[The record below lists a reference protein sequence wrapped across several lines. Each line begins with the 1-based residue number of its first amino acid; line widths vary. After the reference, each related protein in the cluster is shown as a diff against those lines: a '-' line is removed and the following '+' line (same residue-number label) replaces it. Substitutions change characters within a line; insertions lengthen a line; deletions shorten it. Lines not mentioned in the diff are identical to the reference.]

1 MIINRLTD
9 LPNIQ
14 FAYLNIYPDQFKT
27 DKEKEKKSWIKNT
40 MDYFANVAYSQ
51 YIKNKNSFAKNY
63 DLMNGIIDYTDFY
76 QTPEVKDFI
85 DTLLKD
91 TELPQYVKH
100 YPILNPPVN
109 TMIGELSKRPDIHKV
124 RAFDDDSKNEELQA
138 KTDIVQ
144 QLILQMAKEQLAGQM
159 AMQGQDP
166 SQLEDGEFEKLALDK
181 VEEYMTSYTSLGE
194 SWGNHML
201 TALKMD
207 LNTKEQS
214 EEAFRDLL
222 VCAREYFLI
231 YEDNSKRGFSSKV
244 INPKNQWSLGT
255 PDMKYSSKISQHQN
269 VPYANGTV
277 EVMEISQIIEECPD
291 LTLEEI
297 EHLKKSQQDYG
308 LLNVRESNLFTNK
321 TGPDSIMY
329 DTYNR
334 LILQERM
341 IVEGE
346 MKENRDELKDW
357 LGLSNNVGVFGQKY
371 TVVRAFWN
379 SKKKI
384 GLLNYLDEDQQPQTM
399 LVDENYKEG
408 APNQLGPV
416 TWGWINQ
423 MYQGY
428 RIGPDV
434 FHVKPF
440 KLLPYSPL
448 IGMTYGLKNSMAKSL
463 VDLMKPFQVLYN
475 ICWNQIY
482 ELFNKEIG
490 NIASIS
496 IRRIPRLK
504 EGDAQDEIDMFEADA
519 RKRGIMYDDDSPEN
533 TKGGV
538 NNQTVARNIDL
549 TRSNEMEARY
559 RLAVQLKAECWE
571 LIGMN
576 RQRLGA
582 ATATET
588 ATANQN
594 NLVQSFAQT
603 EPYFAA
609 HEYVLNQY
617 YQALLDAAQY
627 IEGNK
632 ENSTISYITNQGEN
646 AFLQVTGQD
655 IKLRDLK
662 IFVTSRAE
670 DQQLLNEFRQLSQ
683 AMVQNGASVYDISV
697 LYTTNSI
704 RSMQKVFKDLRDKND
719 SLMQQTQQ
727 LEQQRLQMEGEVSKT
742 ELEQKAEQFEEEMA
756 MRKYETD
763 VKANTDLAKAQ
774 ISTFFQAPST
784 DANNNNIPD
793 IMEIANH
800 SLKLQDTI
808 SKRDLENKKL
818 SLDMQKFQAEQKNK
832 KEERKLAQQKIENEK
847 QRTKVMARKS
857 STKTK

>member
-1 MIINRLTD
+1 MIINRLKD

-14 FAYLNIYPDQFKT
+14 YAYLNIFPDQFKT
-27 DKEKEKKSWIKNT
+27 DKEKEKPSWIKNT
-40 MDYFANVAYSQ
+40 MDYFSNVAYSQ
-51 YIKNKNSFAKNY
+51 YIKNKKGFVKNY
-63 DLMNGIIDYTDFY
+63 DLMNGIIDYADFY
-76 QTPEVKDFI
+76 QAPEIKSFVDQ
-85 DTLLKD
+85 LMQD

-109 TMIGELSKRPDIHKV
+109 TMVGELSKRPDIHKV
-124 RAFDDDSKNEELQA
+124 RAFDDDSKNEELEA
-138 KTDIVQ
+138 KTEIVQ
-144 QLILQMAKEQLAGQM
+144 QLILQMAKEQLAGKL
-159 AMQGQDP
+159 AMQGVDV
-166 SQLEDGEFEKLALDK
+166 SELEEGEFEKLALEK
-181 VEEYMTSYTSLGE
+181 VQEYMTSYTSLGE
-194 SWGNHML
+194 TWGNHML
-201 TALKMD
+201 TALKVE

-222 VCAREYFLI
+222 VSARERYLI
-231 YEDNSKRGFSSKV
+231 YEDNSKRGFNSRV
-244 INPKNQWSLGT
+244 VNPKNYWDLGT
-255 PDMKYSSKISQHQN
+255 PDMKYTSSISGHQN

-277 EVMEISQIIEECPD
+277 EVMEISQIIEEFPD

-308 LLNVRESNLFTNK
+308 LLNVRPGKIGSQE
-321 TGPDSIMY
+321 TGPDTIQY

-334 LILQERM
+334 LVLQERM
-341 IVEGE
+341 IIEGE

-371 TVVRAFWN
+371 VVVRAYWP

-384 GLLNYLDEDQQPQTM
+384 GLLTYLDENQEPQQM
-399 LVDENYKEG
+399 LVDENYKKS
-408 APNQLGPV
+408 PNEIAIE
-416 TWGWINQ
+416 WGWTNQ
-423 MYQGY
+423 MYQGV

-440 KLLPYSPL
+440 KLLNYSPI
-448 IGMTYGLKNSMAKSL
+448 IGVTYGLKNTQAKSL

-490 NIASIS
+490 NVASIS

-519 RKRGIMYDDDSPEN
+519 KKRGIMYDDDSPEN

-538 NNQTVARNIDL
+538 SNQTVARNIDL
-549 TRSNEMEARY
+549 TRSNEMQARY
-559 RLAVQLKAECWE
+559 NLAVQLKAECWE
-571 LIGMN
+571 LVGMN

-632 ENSTISYITNQGEN
+632 ETSTVSYITNQGEN
-646 AFLQVTGQD
+646 AFLQVTGND

-683 AMVQNGASVYDISV
+683 AMLQNGASVYDVSV
-697 LYTTNSI
+697 LYTTNSL
-704 RSMQKVFKDLRDKND
+704 RQMQKVFKDLQEKVDN
-719 SLMQQTQQ
+719 MNAQAGQ
-727 LEQQRLQMEGEVSKT
+727 LEQQRLQQEAEIAQAT
-742 ELEQKAEQFEEEMA
+742 LAQEQANFDAELA

-763 VKANTDLAKAQ
+763 VKANTDIMKAE
-774 ISTFFQAPST
+774 ISTYFQAPGT
-784 DANNNNIPD
+784 DTDGDGMPD

-800 SLKLQDTI
+800 SQKVTESI
-808 SKRDLENKKL
+808 AKREFENKKL
-818 SLDMQKFQAEQKNK
+818 SLDLQKFQAEQKNK
-832 KEERKLAQQKIENEK
+832 KVDQELQREKLKNEK
-847 QRTKVMARKS
+847 ARTKVMASKKPS
-857 STKTK
+857 K

>member
-1 MIINRLTD
+1 MIINRVKD

-14 FAYLNIYPDQFKT
+14 YAYLSIFPDQFIT
-27 DKEKEKKSWIKNT
+27 EKKKQEPSWMKST

-51 YIKNKNSFAKNY
+51 YIRNKRTFAKNY

-76 QTPEVKDFI
+76 QVPEIKSFV
-85 DTLLKD
+85 DTLMRD
-91 TELPQYVKH
+91 TELPEYVKH

-109 TMIGELSKRPDIHKV
+109 TMVGELSKRPDIHKV
-124 RAFDDDSKNEELQA
+124 RAFDDDSKNEELEA
-138 KTDIVQ
+138 KTEIVQ
-144 QLILQMAKEQLAGQM
+144 QLILQLAKEQIAGKM
-159 AMQGQDP
+159 AMQGEDP
-166 SQLEDGEFEKLALDK
+166 SQLEEGEFEKLALNK
-181 VEEYMTSYTSLGE
+181 VQEYMTSYTSLGE

-207 LNTKEQS
+207 LNTKEQG

-222 VCAREYFLI
+222 VSAREYFHI
-231 YEDNSKRGFSSKV
+231 YEDNSKRGFNSETV
-244 INPKNQWSLGT
+244 NPKNQWSLGT
-255 PDMKYSSKISQHQN
+255 PDAKYTSAISGHQN

-277 EVMEISQIIEECPD
+277 NVMEISEIIEKFPD
-291 LTLEEI
+291 LSLEEI
-297 EHLKKSQQDYG
+297 DHLKKSQQNYG
-308 LLNVRESNLFTNK
+308 LLNVRESNLTSGK
-321 TGPDSIMY
+321 VGPDSIMY

-334 LILQERM
+334 LVLQERM
-341 IVEGE
+341 IIEGE
-346 MKENRDELKDW
+346 MKENRDELRDW

-371 TVVRAFWN
+371 TVVRAYWN

-384 GLLNYLDEDQQPQTM
+384 GLLKYLDEDQQPQQM

-416 TWGWINQ
+416 EWGWVNQ
-423 MYQGY
+423 MYQGT

-440 KLLPYSPL
+440 KLLPYSPI
-448 IGMTYGLKNSMAKSL
+448 IGMTYGLKNTTAKSL
-463 VDLMKPFQVLYN
+463 VDLMKPYQVLYN

-559 RLAVQLKAECWE
+559 RLAIQLKAECWE

-627 IEGNK
+627 IESNK
-632 ENSTISYITNQGEN
+632 PSSTISYITNQGEN
-646 AFLQVTGQD
+646 AFLQVTGTD
-655 IKLRDLK
+655 LKLKDLK
-662 IFVTSRAE
+662 IFVTSRSE

-683 AMVQNGASVYDISV
+683 AMLQNGASVYDIST
-697 LYTTNSI
+697 LYTTNSL
-704 RSMQKVFKDLRDKND
+704 RQMQKVFKDLQEKND
-719 SLMQQTQQ
+719 NILAQTQQ
-727 LEQQRLQMEGEVSKT
+727 LEQQKIQQEGQLKQQ
-742 ELEQKAEQFEEEMA
+742 ELEQAQYQHEEDLA

-763 VKANTDLAKAQ
+763 VKANTDLAKAE
-774 ISTFFQAPST
+774 IATFFQAPST
-784 DANNNNIPD
+784 DSNQNGMPD

-800 SLKLQDTI
+800 SQKVTESI
-808 SKRDLENKKL
+808 AKRDLENKKL
-818 SLDMQKFQAEQKNK
+818 SLDLQKFQAEQKNK
-832 KEERKLAQQKIENEK
+832 KVEHELAKEKIQNEK
-847 QRTKVMARKS
+847 QRTKVMAK
-857 STKTK
+857 KTAKPSK

>member
-1 MIINRLTD
+1 MIITHVD
-9 LPNIQ
+9 QTPSSQ
-14 FAYLNIYPDQFKT
+14 FAYLNIFPNQFRT
-27 DKEKEKKSWIKNT
+27 DKEKEDPSWIKET

-51 YIKNKNSFAKNY
+51 YLKNKKTFAKNY
-63 DLMNGIIDYTDFY
+63 DLMNGIIDYADFY
-76 QTPEVKDFI
+76 QEQPEVKGFVE
-85 DTLLKD
+85 TLLRD
-91 TELPQYVKH
+91 TELPKYVKH

-109 TMIGELSKRPDIHKV
+109 TMVGELSKRPDIHKV

-138 KTDIVQ
+138 KTEIVQ
-144 QLILQMAKEQLAGQM
+144 QLILQMAKEQLVGQM

-181 VEEYMTSYTSLGE
+181 VNEYMTSYTSLGE

-201 TALKMD
+201 TALKID

-222 VCAREYFLI
+222 ICARERFLI
-231 YEDNSKRGFSSKV
+231 YEDNSKRGFNSKV
-244 INPKNQWSLGT
+244 VNTRNYWDLGT
-255 PDMKYSSKISQHQN
+255 PDMKYTSGASGHQN

-277 EVMEISQIIEECPD
+277 EVMEISQIIEEVPE

-297 EHLKKSQQDYG
+297 EHLKKSSQDYG
-308 LLNVRESNLFTNK
+308 LLNVRESNLTSGK
-321 TGPDSIMY
+321 TGPDSIIY

-357 LGLSNNVGVFGQKY
+357 LGLSNNIGVFGQKY
-371 TVVRAFWN
+371 TVVRSFWN

-384 GLLNYLDEDQQPQTM
+384 GLLKYLDEDNEPQSM
-399 LVDENYKEG
+399 LVDENYKKS
-408 APNQLGPV
+408 PNQIGQV
-416 TWGWINQ
+416 EWGWINQ
-423 MYQGY
+423 MYQGI
-428 RIGPDV
+428 RIGPNV

-448 IGMTYGLKNSMAKSL
+448 IGMTYGLKNSQAKSL

-475 ICWNQIY
+475 ISFNQLF
-482 ELFNKEIG
+482 ELYNKEIG
-490 NIASIS
+490 NVASIS
-496 IRRIPRLK
+496 LRRIPRLK

-519 RKRGIMYDDDSPEN
+519 KKRGILYDDDSPEN

-538 NNQTVARNIDL
+538 SNQTVARNVDL
-549 TRSNEMEARY
+549 TRSNEMQTRY
-559 RLAVQLKAECWE
+559 NLAVGFKAECWE

-609 HEYVLNQY
+609 HEYVMNQY

-627 IEGNK
+627 VEGTK

-646 AFLQVTGQD
+646 AFLQVTGAE
-655 IKLRDLK
+655 IKLKDLK

-683 AMVQNGASVYDISV
+683 AMIQNGASVYDMSV

-704 RSMQKVFKDLRDKND
+704 RQMQKVFKDLRDKNEA
-719 SLMQQTQQ
+719 LKQQEQQ
-727 LEQQRLQMEGEVSKT
+727 LEQQKLQQQQEQVQATLTQQEDHFQQEQAME
-742 ELEQKAEQFEEEMA
+742 
-756 MRKYETD
+756 KYKTD
-763 VKANTDLAKAQ
+763 VKANTDLAKAE
-774 ISTFFQAPST
+774 ISTFFQAPTT
-784 DANNNNIPD
+784 DGNNNGIPD

-800 SLKLQDTI
+800 SQKVTESLA
-808 SKRDLENKKL
+808 KRDLENKKL
-818 SLDMQKFQAEQKNK
+818 SLDLIRFQAEQKNK
-832 KEERKLAQQKIENEK
+832 KVEHELAKEKLANEK
-847 QRTKVMARKS
+847 ARTKVMVKN
-857 STKTK
+857 KTKK

>member
-1 MIINRLTD
+1 MIINRVKD

-14 FAYLNIYPDQFKT
+14 YAYLSIFPDQFIM
-27 DKEKEKKSWIKNT
+27 EKKKQEPSWMKST

-51 YIKNKNSFAKNY
+51 YIRNKRTFAKNY

-76 QTPEVKDFI
+76 QVPEIKSFV
-85 DTLLKD
+85 DTLMRD
-91 TELPQYVKH
+91 TELPEYVKH

-109 TMIGELSKRPDIHKV
+109 TMVGELSKRPDIHKV
-124 RAFDDDSKNEELQA
+124 RAFDDDSKNEELEA
-138 KTDIVQ
+138 KTEIVQ
-144 QLILQMAKEQLAGQM
+144 QLILQLAKEQLAGKM

-166 SQLEDGEFEKLALDK
+166 SQLEEGEFEKLALDK
-181 VEEYMTSYTSLGE
+181 VQEYMTSYTSLGE

-207 LNTKEQS
+207 LNTKEQG

-222 VCAREYFLI
+222 VSAREYFHI
-231 YEDNSKRGFSSKV
+231 YEDNSKRGFNSETV
-244 INPKNQWSLGT
+244 NPKNQWSLGT
-255 PDMKYSSKISQHQN
+255 PDAKYTSAISGHQN
-269 VPYANGTV
+269 IPYANGTV
-277 EVMEISQIIEECPD
+277 NVMEISEIIEKFPD
-291 LTLEEI
+291 LSLEEI
-297 EHLKKSQQDYG
+297 DHLKKSQQNYG
-308 LLNVRESNLFTNK
+308 LLNVRESNLTSGK
-321 TGPDSIMY
+321 VGPDSIMY

-334 LILQERM
+334 LVLQERM
-341 IVEGE
+341 IIEGE
-346 MKENRDELKDW
+346 MKENRDELRDW

-371 TVVRAFWN
+371 TVVRAYWN

-384 GLLNYLDEDQQPQTM
+384 GLLKYLDEDQQPQQM

-416 TWGWINQ
+416 EWGWVNQ
-423 MYQGY
+423 MYQGT

-440 KLLPYSPL
+440 KLLPYSPI
-448 IGMTYGLKNSMAKSL
+448 IGMTYGLKNTTAKSL
-463 VDLMKPFQVLYN
+463 VDLMKPYQVLYN

-496 IRRIPRLK
+496 IRRIPRIK
-504 EGDAQDEIDMFEADA
+504 EGDAQDEIDIFEADA
-519 RKRGIMYDDDSPEN
+519 KKRGIMYDDDSPEN

-549 TRSNEMEARY
+549 TRTNEMEARY
-559 RLAVQLKAECWE
+559 KLAVQLKAECWE

-609 HEYVLNQY
+609 HEYILNQY

-627 IEGNK
+627 IESNK
-632 ENSTISYITNQGEN
+632 PSSTISYITNQGEN
-646 AFLQVTGQD
+646 AFLQVTGTD
-655 IKLRDLK
+655 LKLKDLK
-662 IFVTSRAE
+662 IFVTSRSE

-683 AMVQNGASVYDISV
+683 AMLQNGASVYDIST
-697 LYTTNSI
+697 LYTTNSL
-704 RSMQKVFKDLRDKND
+704 RQMQKVFKDLQEKND
-719 SLMQQTQQ
+719 NIFAQTQQ
-727 LEQQRLQMEGEVSKT
+727 LEQQKIQQEGQLKQQ
-742 ELEQKAEQFEEEMA
+742 ELEQAASQHEEDLA

-763 VKANTDLAKAQ
+763 VKANTDLAKAE
-774 ISTFFQAPST
+774 IATFFQAPST
-784 DANNNNIPD
+784 DSNQNGMPD

-800 SLKLQDTI
+800 SQKVTESI
-808 SKRDLENKKL
+808 AKRDLENKKL
-818 SLDMQKFQAEQKNK
+818 SLDLQKFQAEQKNK
-832 KEERKLAQQKIENEK
+832 KVEHELAKEKIQNER
-847 QRTKVMARKS
+847 QRTKVMAKKT
-857 STKTK
+857 TKPK

>member
-1 MIINRLTD
+1 MIITHVKD
-9 LPNIQ
+9 TTSLPY
-14 FAYLNIYPDQFKT
+14 AYLNIFPNQFRT
-27 DKEKEKKSWIKNT
+27 DKKKQSPGWIKQT

-51 YIKNKNSFAKNY
+51 YIKNKKTFAKNY
-63 DLMNGIIDYTDFY
+63 DLMNGIIDYSDFY
-76 QTPEVKDFI
+76 QEPEIKSFV
-85 DTLLKD
+85 DTLMQD
-91 TELPQYVKH
+91 TELPKYVKH

-109 TMIGELSKRPDIHKV
+109 TMVGELSKRPDIHKV
-124 RAFDDDSKNEELQA
+124 RAFDDDSKNEELEA
-138 KTDIVQ
+138 KTEIMQ
-144 QLILQMAKEQLAGQM
+144 QLILQIAKEQIAGQL
-159 AMQGQDP
+159 AMQGQDI

-181 VEEYMTSYTSLGE
+181 VEEYMTSYTSMGE

-222 VCAREYFLI
+222 VSAREFFLI
-231 YEDNSKRGFSSKV
+231 YEDNSKRGFNSKV

-255 PDMKYSSKISQHQN
+255 PDMKYTSGASGHQN

-277 EVMEISQIIEECPD
+277 EVMEISQIIEEFQD

-297 EHLKKSQQDYG
+297 EHLKKSSQDYG
-308 LLNVRESNLFTNK
+308 LLNVRESNLFNNK
-321 TGPDSIMY
+321 TGPDSITY

-334 LILQERM
+334 LVLQERM
-341 IVEGE
+341 IIEGE

-371 TVVRAFWN
+371 TVVRAYWN
-379 SKKKI
+379 SKKKV
-384 GLLNYLDEDQQPQTM
+384 GLLNYLDEDGQPQNM
-399 LVDENYKEG
+399 LVDENYKKS
-408 APNQLGPV
+408 PNQIGEV
-416 TWGWINQ
+416 EWGWVNQ
-423 MYQGY
+423 MYQGV

-440 KLLPYSPL
+440 KLLNYSPL
-448 IGMTYGLKNSMAKSL
+448 IGMTYGLKNTVAKSL

-475 ICWNQIY
+475 ISLNQLY
-482 ELFNKEIG
+482 ELYNKEIG
-490 NIASIS
+490 NVGSIS
-496 IRRIPRLK
+496 LRRIPRVK
-504 EGDAQDEIDMFEADA
+504 DGDGQDDIDMFEADA

-538 NNQTVARNIDL
+538 SNQTVARNIDL
-549 TRSNEMEARY
+549 TRTNEMQSRY
-559 RLAVQLKAECWE
+559 NLAVGLKAECWE

-609 HEYVLNQY
+609 HDYVMNQY

-627 IEGNK
+627 IEGSK
-632 ENSTISYITNQGEN
+632 PTSTVSYITNQGEN
-646 AFLQVTGQD
+646 AFLQVTGSE
-655 IKLRDLK
+655 IKLKDLK
-662 IFVTSRAE
+662 IFVTSRPE

-683 AMVQNGASVYDISV
+683 AMIQNGASVYDISV

-704 RSMQKVFKDLRDKND
+704 RQMQKIFKNLKDKVEG
-719 SLMQQTQQ
+719 MQNQAQQ
-727 LEQQRLQMEGEVSKT
+727 LEQQKLQQ
-742 ELEQKAEQFEEEMA
+742 EQEATQATLQQAEEHFQADLA

-763 VKANTDLAKAQ
+763 VKATTDITKAE
-774 ISTFFQAPST
+774 IATYFQAPST
-784 DANNNNIPD
+784 DANNNGMPD
-793 IMEIANH
+793 IMELANH
-800 SLKLQDTI
+800 SQKVVESLA
-808 SKRDLENKKL
+808 KRDLEHKKIQ
-818 SLDMQKFQAEQKNK
+818 LDLQKFQAEQKNK
-832 KEERKLAQQKIENEK
+832 KIEHQLAKEKIANEK
-847 QRTKVMARKS
+847 ARTKVMASKKP
-857 STKTK
+857 TK

>member
-1 MIINRLTD
+1 MIITHVKD
-9 LPNIQ
+9 LPQ
-14 FAYLNIYPDQFKT
+14 LPYAYLNVFPNQFRT
-27 DKEKEKKSWIKNT
+27 DKEKQKPSWIKET

-51 YIKNKNSFAKNY
+51 YIKNKKTFVKNY
-63 DLMNGIIDYTDFY
+63 DLMNGIIDYSDFY
-76 QTPEVKDFI
+76 QEPEIKSFV
-85 DTLLKD
+85 DTLMQD
-91 TELPQYVKH
+91 TELPKYVKH

-109 TMIGELSKRPDIHKV
+109 TMVGELSKRPDVHKV
-124 RAFDDDSKNEELQA
+124 RAFDDNSKNEELAA
-138 KTDIVQ
+138 KTEIVQ

-166 SQLEDGEFEKLALDK
+166 SQLEDGEFEKLALEK
-181 VEEYMTSYTSLGE
+181 VGEYMTSYTSLGE

-201 TALKMD
+201 TALKVD

-222 VCAREYFLI
+222 TSARERFLI
-231 YEDNSKRGFSSKV
+231 YEDNSKRGFNSKV
-244 INPKNQWSLGT
+244 INPKNYWDLGT
-255 PDMKYSSKISQHQN
+255 PDMKYTSGASGHQN

-277 EVMEISQIIEECPD
+277 EVMEMSQIIDEVQE

-297 EHLKKSQQDYG
+297 EHLKKSSQDYG
-308 LLNVRESNLFTNK
+308 LLNVRESNLTSGK
-321 TGPDSIMY
+321 TGPDSIIY
-329 DTYNR
+329 DTYSP
-334 LILQERM
+334 LILQERAL
-341 IVEGE
+341 IESE
-346 MKENRDELKDW
+346 MKENKDELKDW
-357 LGLSNNVGVFGQKY
+357 LGLSNNIGVFGQKY
-371 TVVRAFWN
+371 TVVRAYWN

-384 GLLNYLDEDQQPQTM
+384 GLLNYLDEDNEPQKM

-416 TWGWINQ
+416 EWGWVNQ
-423 MYQGY
+423 MYQGI

-440 KLLPYSPL
+440 KLLNYSPL
-448 IGMTYGLKNSMAKSL
+448 IGMTYGLKNSVAKSL

-475 ICWNQIY
+475 ICLNQVY

-490 NIASIS
+490 NVASIS

-519 RKRGIMYDDDSPEN
+519 KKRGIMYDDDSPEN

-538 NNQTVARNIDL
+538 SNQTVARNIDL
-549 TRSNEMEARY
+549 TRSNEMQSRY
-559 RLAVQLKAECWE
+559 SMAIGLKAECWE

-609 HEYVLNQY
+609 HDYVMSQY

-627 IEGNK
+627 IEGHK
-632 ENSTISYITNQGEN
+632 ENSTVSYITNQGEN
-646 AFLQVTGQD
+646 AFLQVTGSD

-683 AMVQNGASVYDISV
+683 AMIQNGASVYDISV

-704 RSMQKVFKDLRDKND
+704 RQMQKIFKDLKDKMDN
-719 SLMQQTQQ
+719 MQGQAQQ
-727 LEQQRLQMEGEVSKT
+727 LEQQKLQQEAEIAQAT
-742 ELEQKAEQFEEEMA
+742 LEQEQANFEAQLA
-756 MRKYETD
+756 MKEYEIN
-763 VKANTDLAKAQ
+763 VKANTDLAKAE
-774 ISTFFQAPST
+774 IATYFQAPTT
-784 DANNNNIPD
+784 DANNNGMPD

-800 SLKLQDTI
+800 SQKVTESI
-808 SKRDLENKKL
+808 AKRDLENKKL
-818 SLDMQKFQAEQKNK
+818 QLDLIKFQAEQKSK
-832 KEERKLAQQKIENEK
+832 KVDQALQKEKLENEK
-847 QRTKVMARKS
+847 KRTKVMASKKP
-857 STKTK
+857 TK

>member
-1 MIINRLTD
+1 MIINRLQS
-9 LPNIQ
+9 LPNVYS
-14 FAYLNIYPDQFKT
+14 AYLNIFPDQFKT
-27 DKEKEKKSWIKNT
+27 DREKEKPVFIKQT

-51 YIKNKNSFAKNY
+51 YLKNKKTFVKNY
-63 DLMNGIIDYTDFY
+63 DLMNGIIDYSDFY
-76 QTPEVKDFI
+76 QEPEIKSFV
-85 DTLLKD
+85 DTLLQD
-91 TELPQYVKH
+91 TQLPKYVKH

-109 TMIGELSKRPDIHKV
+109 TMVGELSKRPDLHKV
-124 RAFDDDSKNEELQA
+124 RAFDDDSKNEELSA
-138 KTDIVQ
+138 KTEIVH
-144 QLILQMAKEQLAGQM
+144 QLILQMAKEQLAGM
-159 AMQGQDP
+159 LAMQGQDP

-181 VEEYMTSYTSLGE
+181 VNEYMTSYTSLGE
-194 SWGNHML
+194 SWGNHMI

-207 LNTKEQS
+207 LNTKEQG

-222 VCAREYFLI
+222 VSAREYFLI
-231 YEDNSKRGFSSKV
+231 YEDNSKRGFNSKV
-244 INPKNQWSLGT
+244 VNPKNQWSLGT
-255 PDMKYSSKISQHQN
+255 PDMKYTSGISGHQN

-277 EVMEISQIIEECPD
+277 EVMEISQIIEEFPD

-297 EHLKKSQQDYG
+297 EHLKKSSQDYG
-308 LLNVRESNLFTNK
+308 LLNVRESNLFNGK
-321 TGPDSIMY
+321 TGPDSITY

-341 IVEGE
+341 IIEGE
-346 MKENRDELKDW
+346 MVENRDELKDW
-357 LGLSNNVGVFGQKY
+357 LGLSNNVAVFGQKY
-371 TVVRAFWN
+371 TVVRAYWP

-384 GLLNYLDEDQQPQTM
+384 GLLNYLDEGGEPQKM

-408 APNQLGPV
+408 APNQLGKV
-416 TWGWINQ
+416 EWGWVNQ
-423 MYQGY
+423 MYQGI

-440 KLLPYSPL
+440 KLLNYSPL
-448 IGMTYGLKNSMAKSL
+448 IGMTYGLKNTTAKSL

-475 ICWNQIY
+475 ICLNQVY

-490 NIASIS
+490 NVASIS
-496 IRRIPRLK
+496 IRRVPRLK

-519 RKRGIMYDDDSPEN
+519 KKRGIMYDDDSPEN

-538 NNQTVARNIDL
+538 SNQTVARNIDL
-549 TRSNEMEARY
+549 TRSNEMQTRY
-559 RLAVQLKAECWE
+559 NMAIGLKAECWE

-609 HEYVLNQY
+609 HDYVMNQY

-632 ENSTISYITNQGEN
+632 ENSTVSYITNQGEN

-704 RSMQKVFKDLRDKND
+704 RQMQKIFKDLRDKMDNI
-719 SLMQQTQQ
+719 QGQAQQ
-727 LEQQRLQMEGEVSKT
+727 LEQQKVEQQAQIAQAS
-742 ELEQKAEQFEEEMA
+742 LEQEQANFDADLA

-763 VKANTDLAKAQ
+763 VKANTDLAKAE
-774 ISTFFQAPST
+774 IATFFQAPTT
-784 DANNNNIPD
+784 DADGDGTPD

-800 SLKLQDTI
+800 AQKVTESI
-808 SKRDLENKKL
+808 GKREFENKKL
-818 SLDMQKFQAEQKNK
+818 SLDLMKFQAEQKNK
-832 KEERKLAQQKIENEK
+832 KIEQALQKEKLQNEK
-847 QRTKVMARKS
+847 QRTKVMASK
-857 STKTK
+857 KPAK

>member
-1 MIINRLTD
+1 MIIEHVKD
-9 LPNIQ
+9 LPEIQ
-14 FAYLNIYPDQFKT
+14 YAYLNIFPDQFKS
-27 DKEKEKKSWIKNT
+27 EKEKQTPGWIKQT

-51 YIKNKNSFAKNY
+51 YMKNKKTFSKNY
-63 DLMNGIIDYTDFY
+63 DLMNGIIDYSDFY
-76 QTPEVKDFI
+76 QAPEIKSFVDK
-85 DTLLKD
+85 LMED

-109 TMIGELSKRPDIHKV
+109 TMVGELSKRPDIHKV
-124 RAFDDDSKNEELQA
+124 RAFDDDSKNEELEA
-138 KTDIVQ
+138 KTEIVQ
-144 QLILQMAKEQLAGQM
+144 QLILQMTKEQLAGKM

-166 SQLEDGEFEKLALDK
+166 SALEEGEFEKLALDK
-181 VEEYMTSYTSLGE
+181 AQEYMTSYTSLGE

-201 TALKMD
+201 TALKMEF
-207 LNTKEQS
+207 NTKEQS
-214 EEAFRDLL
+214 EDAFRDLL
-222 VCAREYFLI
+222 VSARERFLI
-231 YEDNSKRGFSSKV
+231 YEDNSKRGFNSKV
-244 INPKNQWSLGT
+244 VNPKNYWDLGT
-255 PDMKYSSKISQHQN
+255 PDMKYTSQASGHQN
-269 VPYANGTV
+269 VPYANGTC
-277 EVMEISQIIEECPD
+277 EVMEISQIIEEMPD

-297 EHLKKSQQDYG
+297 NFLKKSQENYG
-308 LLNVRESNLFTNK
+308 LLTVRESNLFSGK
-321 TGPDSIMY
+321 TGQDSIIY

-334 LILQERM
+334 LVLQERM
-341 IVEGE
+341 IIESE

-357 LGLSNNVGVFGQKY
+357 LGLSNNTGVFGQKY
-371 TVVRAFWN
+371 TVVKSFWN

-384 GLLNYLDEDQQPQTM
+384 GLLNYLDEDQQPQSM

-408 APNQLGPV
+408 APNQIGKV
-416 TWGWINQ
+416 EWGWVNQ
-423 MYQGY
+423 MYQGT
-428 RIGPDV
+428 RIGQYIY
-434 FHVKPF
+434 HVKPF
-440 KLLPYSPL
+440 KLLNYSPL
-448 IGMTYGLKNSMAKSL
+448 IGMTYGLKNTVAKSL

-519 RKRGIMYDDDSPEN
+519 KKRGIMYDDDSPEN

-538 NNQTVARNIDL
+538 SNQTVARNIDL

-632 ENSTISYITNQGEN
+632 EQSTISYITNQGEN

-683 AMVQNGASVYDISV
+683 AMLQNGASVYDVSV
-697 LYTTNSI
+697 LYTTNSL
-704 RSMQKVFKDLRDKND
+704 RQMQKVFKDLQEKMDG
-719 SLMQQTQQ
+719 MQGQAQQ
-727 LEQQRLQMEGEVSKT
+727 LEQQKVQQEGALRQAEME
-742 ELEQKAEQFEEEMA
+742 QAQQNFEEELA
-756 MRKYETD
+756 MRKYEVD
-763 VKANTDLAKAQ
+763 VKANTDLAKAE
-774 ISTFFQAPST
+774 IATFFQAPST
-784 DANNNNIPD
+784 DANANGMPD

-800 SLKLQDTI
+800 SQKVVESI
-808 SKRDLENKKL
+808 AKRDLENKKL
-818 SLDMQKFQAEQKNK
+818 SLDLQKFQAEQKNK
-832 KEERKLAQQKIENEK
+832 KIDQALQKEKIQNEK
-847 QRTKVMARKS
+847 QRTKVMAQKKP
-857 STKTK
+857 TPKK

>member
-1 MIINRLTD
+1 MIITHVKD
-9 LPNIQ
+9 LPQ
-14 FAYLNIYPDQFKT
+14 LPYAYLNVFPNQFRT
-27 DKEKEKKSWIKNT
+27 DKEKQKPSWIKET

-51 YIKNKNSFAKNY
+51 YIKNKKTFVKNY
-63 DLMNGIIDYTDFY
+63 DLMNGIIDYSDFY
-76 QTPEVKDFI
+76 QEPEIKSFV
-85 DTLLKD
+85 DTLMQD
-91 TELPQYVKH
+91 TELPKYVKH

-109 TMIGELSKRPDIHKV
+109 TMVGELSKRPDVHKV
-124 RAFDDDSKNEELQA
+124 RAFDDNSKNEELAA
-138 KTDIVQ
+138 KTEIVQ

-166 SQLEDGEFEKLALDK
+166 SQLEDGEFEKLALEK
-181 VEEYMTSYTSLGE
+181 VGEYMTSYTSLGE

-201 TALKMD
+201 TALKVD

-222 VCAREYFLI
+222 TSARERFLI
-231 YEDNSKRGFSSKV
+231 YEDNSKRGFNSKV
-244 INPKNQWSLGT
+244 INPKNYWDLGT
-255 PDMKYSSKISQHQN
+255 PDMKYTSGASGHQN

-277 EVMEISQIIEECPD
+277 EVMEMSQIIDEVQE

-297 EHLKKSQQDYG
+297 EHLKKSSQDYG
-308 LLNVRESNLFTNK
+308 LLNVRESNLTSGK
-321 TGPDSIMY
+321 TGPDSIIY
-329 DTYNR
+329 DTYSP
-334 LILQERM
+334 LILQERAL
-341 IVEGE
+341 IESE
-346 MKENRDELKDW
+346 MKENKDELKDW
-357 LGLSNNVGVFGQKY
+357 LGLSNNIGVFGQKY
-371 TVVRAFWN
+371 TVVRAYWN

-384 GLLNYLDEDQQPQTM
+384 GLLNYLDEDNEPQKM

-416 TWGWINQ
+416 EWGWVNQ
-423 MYQGY
+423 MYQGI

-440 KLLPYSPL
+440 KLLNYSPL
-448 IGMTYGLKNSMAKSL
+448 IGMTYGLKNSVAKSL

-475 ICWNQIY
+475 ICLNQVY

-490 NIASIS
+490 NVASIS

-519 RKRGIMYDDDSPEN
+519 KKRGIMYDDDSPEN

-538 NNQTVARNIDL
+538 SNQTVARNIDL
-549 TRSNEMEARY
+549 TRSNEMQSRY
-559 RLAVQLKAECWE
+559 SMAIGLKAECWE

-609 HEYVLNQY
+609 HDYVMSQY

-627 IEGNK
+627 IEGHK
-632 ENSTISYITNQGEN
+632 ENSTVSYITNQGEN
-646 AFLQVTGQD
+646 AFLQVTGSD

-683 AMVQNGASVYDISV
+683 AMIQNGASVYDISV

-704 RSMQKVFKDLRDKND
+704 RQMQKIFKDLKDKMDN
-719 SLMQQTQQ
+719 MQGQAQQ
-727 LEQQRLQMEGEVSKT
+727 LEQQKLQQEAEIAQAT
-742 ELEQKAEQFEEEMA
+742 LEQEQANFEAQLA
-756 MRKYETD
+756 MKEYEIN
-763 VKANTDLAKAQ
+763 VKANTDLAKAE
-774 ISTFFQAPST
+774 IATYFQAPTT
-784 DANNNNIPD
+784 DANNNGMPD

-800 SLKLQDTI
+800 SQKVTESI
-808 SKRDLENKKL
+808 AKRDLENKKL
-818 SLDMQKFQAEQKNK
+818 QLNLIKFQAEQKSK
-832 KEERKLAQQKIENEK
+832 KVDQALQKEKLENEK
-847 QRTKVMARKS
+847 KRTKVMASKKP
-857 STKTK
+857 TK

>member
-1 MIINRLTD
+1 MIITHVQT
-9 LPNIQ
+9 LPDNLPY
-14 FAYLNIYPDQFKT
+14 AYLNIFPNQFKT
-27 DKEKEKKSWIKNT
+27 DKEKESKAWVKQT

-51 YIKNKNSFAKNY
+51 YIKNKKTFVKNY
-63 DLMNGIIDYTDFY
+63 DLMNGIIDYEDFY
-76 QTPEVKDFI
+76 QEPEVRSFV
-85 DTLLKD
+85 DTLLQD
-91 TELPQYVKH
+91 TELPKYVKH

-109 TMIGELSKRPDIHKV
+109 TMVGELSKRPDIHKV
-124 RAFDDDSKNEELQA
+124 RAFDDDSKNEELEA
-138 KTDIVQ
+138 KTEIVQ
-144 QLILQMAKEQLAGQM
+144 QLILQMAKEQIAGQM
-159 AMQGQDP
+159 AMQGQDI
-166 SQLEDGEFEKLALDK
+166 SELEDGEFEKLALDK
-181 VEEYMTSYTSLGE
+181 VNEYMTSYTSLGE

-201 TALKMD
+201 TALKVD
-207 LNTKEQS
+207 LNTKEQG

-222 VCAREYFLI
+222 TCARERFLI
-231 YEDNSKRGFSSKV
+231 YEDNSKRGFNSKV
-244 INPKNQWSLGT
+244 INPKNYWDLGT
-255 PDMKYSSKISQHQN
+255 PDMKFTSGASGQQN

-277 EVMEISQIIEECPD
+277 EVMEISQIIEEFQD

-297 EHLKKSQQDYG
+297 EHLKKSSQDYG
-308 LLNVRESNLFTNK
+308 LLNVRESNLFNNK
-321 TGPDSIMY
+321 TGPDSITY

-334 LILQERM
+334 LILQERA
-341 IVEGE
+341 IIEGE
-346 MKENRDELKDW
+346 MKENRDDLKDW
-357 LGLSNNVGVFGQKY
+357 LGLSNNIGVFGQKY
-371 TVVRAFWN
+371 TVVRAYWS

-384 GLLNYLDEDQQPQTM
+384 GLLNYYDENNEPQQM
-399 LVDENYKEG
+399 LVDENYKKS
-408 APNQLGPV
+408 PNQIGEV
-416 TWGWINQ
+416 QWGWVNQ
-423 MYQGY
+423 MYQGI

-440 KLLPYSPL
+440 KLLNYSPI
-448 IGMTYGLKNSMAKSL
+448 IGMTYGLKNTTAKSL

-475 ICWNQIY
+475 ICLNQVY

-538 NNQTVARNIDL
+538 SNQTVARNIDL
-549 TRSNEMEARY
+549 TRSNELQSRY
-559 RLAVQLKAECWE
+559 ALAVGFKAECWE

-609 HEYVLNQY
+609 HDYVMTQY

-627 IEGNK
+627 IEGAK
-632 ENSTISYITNQGEN
+632 ENSTVSYITNQGEN

-655 IKLRDLK
+655 IKLKDLK

-683 AMVQNGASVYDISV
+683 AMIQNGASVYDISV

-704 RSMQKVFKDLRDKND
+704 RQMQKIFKDLKDKMDNING
-719 SLMQQTQQ
+719 QAQQ
-727 LEQQRLQMEGEVSKT
+727 LEQQKLQQQAEIT
-742 ELEQKAEQFEEEMA
+742 QATLEQTQANFEEEMA
-756 MRKYETD
+756 MKKYEID
-763 VKANTDLAKAQ
+763 VKANTDLAKAE
-774 ISTFFQAPST
+774 ISTYFQAPST
-784 DANNNNIPD
+784 DANANGMPD

-800 SLKLQDTI
+800 SQKVVESI
-808 SKRDLENKKL
+808 AKRDLENKKL
-818 SLDMQKFQAEQKNK
+818 NLDLQKFQAEQKSK
-832 KEERKLAQQKIENEK
+832 KIDQSLQKEKLQNEK
-847 QRTKVMARKS
+847 QRTKVMASKKP
-857 STKTK
+857 TK

>member
-1 MIINRLTD
+1 MIINRVKD

-14 FAYLNIYPDQFKT
+14 YAYLSIFPDQFIT
-27 DKEKEKKSWIKNT
+27 EKKKQEPSWMKST

-51 YIKNKNSFAKNY
+51 YIRNKRTFAKNY

-76 QTPEVKDFI
+76 QVPEIKSFV
-85 DTLLKD
+85 DTLMRD
-91 TELPQYVKH
+91 TELPEYVKH

-109 TMIGELSKRPDIHKV
+109 TMVGELSKRPDIHKV
-124 RAFDDDSKNEELQA
+124 RAFDDDSKNEELEA
-138 KTDIVQ
+138 KTEIVQ
-144 QLILQMAKEQLAGQM
+144 QLILQLAKEQLAGKM

-166 SQLEDGEFEKLALDK
+166 SQLEEGEFEKLALDK
-181 VEEYMTSYTSLGE
+181 VQEYMTSYTSLGE

-207 LNTKEQS
+207 LNTKEQG

-222 VCAREYFLI
+222 VSAREYFHI
-231 YEDNSKRGFSSKV
+231 YEDNSKRGFNSETV
-244 INPKNQWSLGT
+244 NPKNQWSLGT
-255 PDMKYSSKISQHQN
+255 PDAKYTSAISGHQN
-269 VPYANGTV
+269 IPYANGTV
-277 EVMEISQIIEECPD
+277 NVMEISEIIEKFPD
-291 LTLEEI
+291 LSLEEI
-297 EHLKKSQQDYG
+297 DHLKKSQQNYG
-308 LLNVRESNLFTNK
+308 LLNVRESNLTSGK
-321 TGPDSIMY
+321 VGPDSIMY

-334 LILQERM
+334 LVLQERM
-341 IVEGE
+341 IIEGE
-346 MKENRDELKDW
+346 MKENRDELRDW

-371 TVVRAFWN
+371 TVVRAYWN

-384 GLLNYLDEDQQPQTM
+384 GLLKYLDEDQQPQQM

-416 TWGWINQ
+416 EWGWVNQ
-423 MYQGY
+423 MYQGT

-440 KLLPYSPL
+440 KLLPYSPI
-448 IGMTYGLKNSMAKSL
+448 IGMTYGLKNTTAKSL
-463 VDLMKPFQVLYN
+463 VDLMKPYQVLYN

-496 IRRIPRLK
+496 IRRIPRIK
-504 EGDAQDEIDMFEADA
+504 EGDAQDEIDIFEADA
-519 RKRGIMYDDDSPEN
+519 KKRGIMYDDDSPEN

-549 TRSNEMEARY
+549 TRTNEMEARY
-559 RLAVQLKAECWE
+559 KLAVQLKAECWE

-609 HEYVLNQY
+609 HEYILNQY

-627 IEGNK
+627 IESNK
-632 ENSTISYITNQGEN
+632 PSSTISYITNQGEN
-646 AFLQVTGQD
+646 AFLQVTGTD
-655 IKLRDLK
+655 LKLKDLK
-662 IFVTSRAE
+662 IFVTSRSE

-683 AMVQNGASVYDISV
+683 AMLQNGASVYDIST
-697 LYTTNSI
+697 LYTTNSL
-704 RSMQKVFKDLRDKND
+704 RQMQKVFKDLQEKND
-719 SLMQQTQQ
+719 NIFAQTQQ
-727 LEQQRLQMEGEVSKT
+727 LEQQKIQQEGQLKQQ
-742 ELEQKAEQFEEEMA
+742 ELEQAASQHEEDLA

-763 VKANTDLAKAQ
+763 VKANTDLAKAE
-774 ISTFFQAPST
+774 IATFFQAPST
-784 DANNNNIPD
+784 DSNQNGMPD

-800 SLKLQDTI
+800 SQKVTESI
-808 SKRDLENKKL
+808 AKRDLENKKL
-818 SLDMQKFQAEQKNK
+818 SLDLQKFQAEQKNK
-832 KEERKLAQQKIENEK
+832 KVEHELAKEKIQNER
-847 QRTKVMARKS
+847 QRTKVMAKKT
-857 STKTK
+857 TKPK